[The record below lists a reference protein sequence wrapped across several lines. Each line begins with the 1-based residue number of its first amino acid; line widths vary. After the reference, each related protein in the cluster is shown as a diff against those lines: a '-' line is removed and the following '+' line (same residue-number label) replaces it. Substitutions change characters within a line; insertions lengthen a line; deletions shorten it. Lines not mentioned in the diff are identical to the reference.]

1 MTLELNEDDDLD
13 MSWLIETERLSR
25 INQNYSRENMNEI
38 QIHSIYI
45 SKTNHIEKIT
55 STKQSLYSFD
65 QTLELSNI
73 GLLKADSIKLV
84 DDISNINKYKLL
96 DILVFNVDL
105 EPENIQDFSKMNE
118 LGGFS
123 SRFLKS
129 VYMNSTIQ
137 DIKIPPSI
145 FIFHNLN
152 AIYFLFQEIVQEAD
166 IIIPPKSI
174 LKLGGSVPNLRKTKK
189 VSIQL
194 PHKPCNKTKHIH

>member
-1 MTLELNEDDDLD
+1 MTVELNGDDDLD
-13 MSWLIETERLSR
+13 MSWLIETERLSK
-25 INQNYSRENMNEI
+25 INQKYSRENMNFI

-55 STKQSLYSFD
+55 STNQSLHSFD
-65 QTLELSNI
+65 QTTNQSTDPSII
-73 GLLKADSIKLV
+73 GLLKSNAIKLV
-84 DDISNINKYKLL
+84 DTSNKYKIL

-105 EPENIQDFSKMNE
+105 EPENIQDFSKMDE

-129 VYMNSTIQ
+129 VYMAPTIQ

-152 AIYFLFQEIVQEAD
+152 AIYFLFQEIDLV
-166 IIIPPKSI
+166 PPKSI
-174 LKLGGSVPNLRKTKK
+174 LKSSGSVPNLRKTKK

-194 PHKPCNKTKHIH
+194 LPNKPCNKTKHIH

>member
-1 MTLELNEDDDLD
+1 MTVELNGDDDLD
-13 MSWLIETERLSR
+13 MSWLIETERLSK
-25 INQNYSRENMNEI
+25 INQKYSRENMNEI

-55 STKQSLYSFD
+55 STNQSLHSFD
-65 QTLELSNI
+65 QTSEFV
-73 GLLKADSIKLV
+73 GLLNSDAIKLV
-84 DDISNINKYKLL
+84 DTNNKYKLL

-105 EPENIQDFSKMNE
+105 EPENIQDFSKMDE

-129 VYMNSTIQ
+129 VYMAPTIQ

-152 AIYFLFQEIVQEAD
+152 AIYFLFQEIV
-166 IIIPPKSI
+166 IVSPKSI
-174 LKLGGSVPNLRKTKK
+174 LKSSGSGPSGSGSNLRKTKK

-194 PHKPCNKTKHIH
+194 PNKPCNKTKHVY